1 MATRFGELLFQFRRN
16 RTLLQKQVALE
27 AGIAPSYLAGLENG
41 RKPPP
46 EKKTLAAII
55 DALTLSPHESQQ
67 LAAEAASERAVHYL
81 QHSHEGLPGIDCL
94 MQLARALPNLS
105 QREISTIEAMIET
118 LVHRA
123 QH

>member
-1 MATRFGELLFQFRRN
+1 MATRFGELLFQLRRT

-41 RKPPP
+41 RRPPP

-55 DALTLSPHESQQ
+55 DALALTSQESQQ
-67 LAAEAASERAVHYL
+67 LSAEAAAEKAAHYL
-81 QHSHEGLPGIDCL
+81 QHCRDELPGIDCL
-94 MQLARALPNLS
+94 VQLARALPNLS
-105 QREISTIEAMIET
+105 QREISTIEALVET
-118 LVHRA
+118 LIQRK